1 MLPKTEKKNRLSSI
15 NVYVRE
21 WAAPS
26 VLLILLICGG
36 VALFRFRLSAD
47 RAEFSD
53 RTMHHAEVTIERVR
67 PLRTT
72 AQRGFQQ
79 GKVFVFEI
87 QGQKLEYTAPFDANP
102 GESIKVDY
110 TVGAT
115 SGAVYVWGV
124 ERGDSK

>member
-1 MLPKTEKKNRLSSI
+1 MLPKTEQKNRLLSI
-15 NVYVRE
+15 SVYVRE
-21 WAAPS
+21 WAVPS

-36 VALFRFRLSAD
+36 VALFRFRLNAD
-47 RAEFSD
+47 RTEFAD
-53 RTMHHAEVTIERVR
+53 RTMRHAEVTIERIR

-87 QGQKLEYTAPFDANP
+87 QGQNLEYTAPFEANP

-124 ERGDSK
+124 QRGSSK